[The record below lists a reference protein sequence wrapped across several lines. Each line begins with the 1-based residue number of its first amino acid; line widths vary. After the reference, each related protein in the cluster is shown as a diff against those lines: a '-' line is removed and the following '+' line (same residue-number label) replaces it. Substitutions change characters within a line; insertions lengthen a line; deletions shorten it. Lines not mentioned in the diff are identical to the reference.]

1 MAWAAALGLASSA
14 FGAWSANK
22 DAKAARAQQDY
33 QFRKQQEMQETNLD
47 MMRGAQRTQ
56 EQENLY
62 QRQMEGYN
70 RNMMAQER
78 QFELDYLEKN
88 RKHLLE
94 DRQMDIDR
102 QIEEDKEAARIQQ
115 WNLENYLKRSNIAKE
130 EREWAMK
137 QLEESKA
144 IVKGERDEEMKR
156 FKEDREIKRMEREY
170 TVGEYEK
177 ASSQAYAERDE
188 SLKNRAEI
196 MKRISGMQSSL
207 EKAASGLGA
216 IPEIE
221 QLKKSDI
228 DNEIN
233 RRSDLY
239 QSDVD
244 RAADKMA
251 SIGEAGLIRGG
262 IDRSSSGLGVR
273 GDITR
278 RIADEYQSARNR
290 AYDDAL
296 NYITGR
302 HDAYAKNVD
311 DIIGRRQSVLREVGD
326 VSGAGIQDMQ
336 NLKEG
341 QSANTAMQYMPTN
354 SAVYDRAIT
363 SADNYTRG
371 DIGSANLSNS
381 YEMQSR
387 LANYSRPQSLVNQE
401 GYNIGTAVMGPYS
414 MSNQNPDNYLNNA
427 QSIGNNMYN
436 ASATNFQNAQT
447 NSYNASSGFGQDAN
461 KFINQQS
468 APQQFGVTG
477 YKDNEAQ
484 YGPIGKP
491 GIFSENGFFSQY
503 NPWK

>member
-1 MAWAAALGLASSA
+1 MPWAAALGLAGSA
-14 FGAWSANK
+14 FGAWSASK

-47 MMRGAQRTQ
+47 MMRGAQRSQ
-56 EQENLY
+56 EEENAY
-62 QRQMEGYN
+62 QRQMEAYN
-70 RNMMAQER
+70 RNVKAQER
-78 QFELDYLEKN
+78 QFELDYLEQN
-88 RKHLLE
+88 RKYLLE
-94 DRQMDIDR
+94 ERQMDIDR
-102 QIEEDKEAARIQQ
+102 QIKEDKEAARIQQ
-115 WNLENYLKRSNIAKE
+115 WNLENYLKRENIAKE
-130 EREWAMK
+130 EREWAIE

-156 FKEDREIKRMEREY
+156 LMEDREMKRMEREY

-196 MKRISGMQSSL
+196 MKRITGMQNAV

-233 RRSDLY
+233 RRSEQY

-302 HDAYAKNVD
+302 HDAYAKNVT
-311 DIIGRRQSVLREVGD
+311 DIIGRRTSVLNEVGN
-326 VSGAGIQDMQ
+326 VAGAGISDMQ

-341 QSANTAMQYMPTN
+341 LSGNAAMGYLPNNT
-354 SAVYDRAIT
+354 AVYDRAVT

-371 DIGSANLSNS
+371 TINSANLSNP
-381 YEMQSR
+381 YQMQSR
-387 LANYSRPQSLVNQE
+387 LAQYNRPQSMVRTD
-401 GYNIGTAVMGPYS
+401 GFNIDSSVMGPYS
-414 MSNQNPDNYLNNA
+414 MTNQNPDNYFNNA
-427 QSIGNNMYN
+427 MTVGNNMYN
-436 ASATNFQNAQT
+436 SAATNYQNAQT
-447 NSYNASSGFGQDAN
+447 NSYNASSGFGQDFN

-491 GIFSENGFFSQY
+491 GMFSENGFFSQY